1 MKRKTEIF
9 TTVKLI
15 AAIIL
20 AAIVTVLLTPIQ
32 TTKVLY
38 RFFSIYFKEKKELKN
53 APDYW
58 AKFDDILEKAFEV
71 KIYKRERSEEL
82 SNQIE
87 RKKESVN
94 ASDSH
99 KH

>member
-15 AAIIL
+15 AATIF
-20 AAIVTVLLTPIQ
+20 AAIVTLLLTPIQ

-38 RFFSIYFKEKKELKN
+38 RFFSIYFKEKKELEN

-58 AKFDDILEKAFEV
+58 AKFDGILEKAFEV
-71 KIYKRERSEEL
+71 KIYTRERSEDL
-82 SNQIE
+82 FNQIE
-87 RKKESVN
+87 RKKESIN
-94 ASDSH
+94 AADSH

>member
-38 RFFSIYFKEKKELKN
+38 RFFSIYFKEKKELEN

-58 AKFDDILEKAFEV
+58 AKNNCGKILELAE
-71 KIYKRERSEEL
+71 YTEDSEQPKSKLEIA
-82 SNQIE
+82 N
-87 RKKESVN
+87 KNNGDKN
-94 ASDSH
+94 
-99 KH
+99 